1 LTATGRGNI
10 AKHVCNLVLAL
21 NEKEKNE
28 VLNVLQGEG
37 IPISAFRANLSGLE
51 IIVRYLKETKKK
63 PFKEISGIL
72 NRKPSTIYGTYYKS
86 RKKFK
91 GSLDI
96 SDISIKIPY
105 DIFSDRKY
113 SVLELIVA
121 YLEGEKGISKTQ
133 ISLLLHKSI
142 NTIKTVHRRF
152 KVKNE

>member
-63 PFKEISGIL
+63 P
-72 NRKPSTIYGTYYKS
+72 T
-86 RKKFK
+86 
-91 GSLDI
+91 
-96 SDISIKIPY
+96 
-105 DIFSDRKY
+105 
-113 SVLELIVA
+113 
-121 YLEGEKGISKTQ
+121 
-133 ISLLLHKSI
+133 
-142 NTIKTVHRRF
+142 
-152 KVKNE
+152 